1 MPCRFWHDLGLVVGV
16 AVRQPLVRALGA
28 ALVFAIALITV
39 GLSAAADG
47 PFSIAVRPVFVR
59 LGIDVNIKLG
69 SLHLHANWSALPP
82 DASEDGAPPTKTP
95 AGGL

>member
-1 MPCRFWHDLGLVVGV
+1 MPRRFWHDLGLAGGV
-16 AVRQPLVRALGA
+16 AVRQPLVKALGA
-28 ALVFAIALITV
+28 ALVFAVALITV

-47 PFSIAVRPVFVR
+47 PFTIVVRPVFVR

-82 DASEDGAPPTKTP
+82 DASDDEAPPTKTP
-95 AGGL
+95 ASGL

>member
-1 MPCRFWHDLGLVVGV
+1 M
-16 AVRQPLVRALGA
+16 AVRQPLVKALGA

-47 PFSIAVRPVFVR
+47 PFTIVVRPVFVR

-82 DASEDGAPPTKTP
+82 GASDDDAPATKTP
-95 AGGL
+95 ASGL